1 MKRKVI
7 PLPKNDQISKYIR
20 LCIEK
25 RQEWASSEDGYKKL
39 GPGSPTVPGLQEYY
53 QILAFVEGRTWPDR

>member
-1 MKRKVI
+1 MKEEK
-7 PLPKNDQISKYIR
+7 LPTNEEITKYIK

-39 GPGSPTVPGLQEYY
+39 GPGMQEYY
-53 QILAFVEGRTWPDR
+53 QILAFVEGRKYPDR